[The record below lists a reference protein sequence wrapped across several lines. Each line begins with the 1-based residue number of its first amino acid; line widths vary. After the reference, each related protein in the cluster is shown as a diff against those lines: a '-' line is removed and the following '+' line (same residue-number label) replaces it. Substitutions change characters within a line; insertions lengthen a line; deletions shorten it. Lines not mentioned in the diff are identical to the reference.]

1 VVGRHINT
9 AQFLC
14 AHASTKNN
22 NGCDKSESIFP
33 MTWMPYDGHFLE
45 GVGALICKTNLSL
58 NSKFKKT

>member
-1 VVGRHINT
+1 M
-9 AQFLC
+9 
-14 AHASTKNN
+14 KNN